1 MWDGSGKVK
10 LEWCE
15 NIWDGESVIDRVGV
29 RKREGVSVKECV
41 GRSEKV
47 EVRESKSERG
57 GSNFKKFSC

>member
-1 MWDGSGKVK
+1 M
-10 LEWCE
+10 LE
-15 NIWDGESVIDRVGV
+15 
-29 RKREGVSVKECV
+29 KRACGVKECV

>member
-1 MWDGSGKVK
+1 M
-10 LEWCE
+10 
-15 NIWDGESVIDRVGV
+15 IDRVGV
-29 RKREGVSVKECV
+29 RKREEVSVKECV